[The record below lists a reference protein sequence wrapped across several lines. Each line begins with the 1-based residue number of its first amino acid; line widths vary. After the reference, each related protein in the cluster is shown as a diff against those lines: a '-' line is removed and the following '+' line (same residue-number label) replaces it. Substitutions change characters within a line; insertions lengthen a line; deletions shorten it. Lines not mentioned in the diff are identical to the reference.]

1 MKTAAAFTPTLVFAV
16 AFVLSARH
24 DRRMFRN
31 AVLLGLTVFSAGI
44 ALPFALPV
52 RHGELLLVCYFLL
65 IAAGGLVLSVLLT
78 ANGVAMIRK
87 EGRRTANLLSL
98 LLGLTIAAVLV
109 LLAYLTERGESAAS
123 MAAGIILL
131 LSAYLSFLFL
141 CYLGYAYLYG
151 RIRVRGDVDYVLVLG
166 CGLLGGE
173 RVSPLLASRLRKGVE
188 IYERQAGRGAAAP
201 VLLTSGGQGADE
213 RVAESE
219 AMARWLLCNGVPA
232 THVRQENRS
241 CTTEQ
246 NLRFSRVI
254 MMADDPDYTCV
265 VVTNNFHAF
274 RAAITARRARVR
286 GQVVGS
292 STARYYWPS
301 ATIREFIAITW
312 EHRVANAAMAL
323 LLTAAAVSLTG
334 PWAR

>member
-1 MKTAAAFTPTLVFAV
+1 MRTAAAFTPTVLFAL
-16 AFVLSARH
+16 AFAFSVRH

-31 AVLLGLTVFSAGI
+31 AVLLGLTVFSIGI

-52 RHGELLLVCYFLL
+52 KHAELLLVCYFLV
-65 IAAGGLVLSVLLT
+65 IASGGVVLSALLT

-109 LLAYLTERGESAAS
+109 LLAYLTERGEPAAS
-123 MAAGIILL
+123 MAAGIVLL
-131 LSAYLSFLFL
+131 LSAYASFLFL
-141 CYLGYAYLYG
+141 CFLGYAYLYG
-151 RIRVRGDVDYVLVLG
+151 RIQVRGDVDYVLVLG

-219 AMARWLLCNGVPA
+219 AMAHWLLRNGVPA
-232 THVRQENRS
+232 SHVRLENRS
-241 CTTEQ
+241 RTTEQ

-254 MMADDPDYTCV
+254 MTADAPDYTCV

-274 RAAITARRARVR
+274 RAAITARRTRVR

-292 STARYYWPS
+292 PTARYYWPS
-301 ATIREFIAITW
+301 ATIREFIAIAW
-312 EHRVANAAMAL
+312 EHRVGNAVMAL
-323 LLTAAAVSLTG
+323 LLTAAAVTLTG